1 MSDQIVMPTNQSTP
15 GKVQAIAIIM
25 LVNGILN
32 VLAGLSITGAAIVS
46 IVGLLCLPVAV
57 LPLVL
62 GVFEIVYA
70 SKMLSGKL
78 VAVNTI
84 KTLAIFEIANIIYGN
99 VLSVVAGI
107 LNLVFLDDPQVK
119 SYIQ

>member
-1 MSDQIVMPTNQSTP
+1 MSDQIVMPNKPAP
-15 GKVQAIAIIM
+15 GKYQAISIIM

-70 SKMLSGKL
+70 SKMLSDKP
-78 VAVNTI
+78 VAPETV
-84 KTLAIFEIANIIYGN
+84 KMLAIFEIANIIYGN

-107 LNLVFLDDPQVK
+107 LNLVFLDDAQVK
-119 SYIQ
+119 SYMRQ

>member
-1 MSDQIVMPTNQSTP
+1 MSEQIVMPNQPTP
-15 GKVQAIAIIM
+15 GKVQAISIIL

-32 VLAGLSITGAAIVS
+32 VLAGLSITGAAIIS

-70 SKMLSGKL
+70 SKMLSGKA
-78 VAVNTI
+78 VAASTV
-84 KTLAIFEIANIIYGN
+84 KTLAVFEIANIIYGN

-119 SYIQ
+119 AYME